1 MTDIDSFRK
10 NAEESCRAFSIEDRR
25 LMTGISENESK
36 SSKILDLYIS
46 DIHDKVIFLQ
56 RKRKDLN
63 FQKYMIKN
71 LVLSDECSQSKIDEI
86 IYSRISEIKKCFIK
100 NTSLDNDLDNDQQSA
115 LHVILSKTEDEIIQ
129 IRQKQV
135 SFMLFNEISIKNN
148 VTIYDPF
155 QPICKRFIAKIRIKK
170 ERKMGLFSNKKRLE
184 FIKYRL
190 NELALFNNGMIP
202 SIIKNDWELIEVI
215 GLRNSYDK
223 KVSQLPKNQIDNAV
237 KRLEIFDQITVGFKN
252 KQLENNVINSN
263 KINLELTRT
272 KIKEIDT
279 LLLRIF
285 DLSNIQKN
293 QLLSQVKEYRDL
305 FKEQNSIYNKIK
317 N

>member
-1 MTDIDSFRK
+1 M
-10 NAEESCRAFSIEDRR
+10 
-25 LMTGISENESK
+25 
-36 SSKILDLYIS
+36 
-46 DIHDKVIFLQ
+46 
-56 RKRKDLN
+56 
-63 FQKYMIKN
+63 
-71 LVLSDECSQSKIDEI
+71 
-86 IYSRISEIKKCFIK
+86 
-100 NTSLDNDLDNDQQSA
+100 
-115 LHVILSKTEDEIIQ
+115 
-129 IRQKQV
+129 
-135 SFMLFNEISIKNN
+135 
-148 VTIYDPF
+148 
-155 QPICKRFIAKIRIKK
+155 PI
-170 ERKMGLFSNKKRLE
+170 
-184 FIKYRL
+184 
-190 NELALFNNGMIP
+190 P
-202 SIIKNDWELIEVI
+202 
-215 GLRNSYDK
+215 
-223 KVSQLPKNQIDNAV
+223 IDNAV